1 MVDYRPIPD
10 RRKLF
15 HEYRMYAFA
24 PEQGPPAY
32 DPEEHDTPRALLGN
46 PRGVFADGD
55 DERDERGTIDGDG
68 TDADPRCVCRH
79 YWLEARVRGELHP
92 TAGLAAVATPPEHRR
107 GGYVG
112 TMLERSLEEYRDRG
126 DRFAVLWPF
135 EYAFYRQ
142 FGWDTSNRVAFHECE
157 PGELSF
163 ATAAIDGEGSFYS
176 VDPDEYDVL
185 DPAYERYAERYAL
198 ALERDREWWR
208 CRLFENHDTDPF
220 VYAYERDGDVRG
232 YLIYTIDDDP
242 TRDGRTMDVFE
253 PAFADHDAL
262 LALLSFCHKHDS
274 QVERVRLR
282 LPADVPLLDIA
293 QRPDAVETTV
303 ETGPMVR
310 IVDVAEAL
318 SAVSYPDL
326 AAPASITLSVT
337 DPVADWNEGAFALSV
352 SEGRGTCDRVAADAG
367 SDPDPDADAHLDIGA
382 LSQLVVGYR
391 SATDL
396 ERTGRLETGDSAT
409 LETLEALFS
418 ETAVYLGDRF

>member
-10 RRKLF
+10 RRELF

-46 PRGVFADGD
+46 PRGVFADG
-55 DERDERGTIDGDG
+55 ETGP
-68 TDADPRCVCRH
+68 DADPRCVCRH
-79 YWLEARVRGELHP
+79 YWLNARVRGDRHP

-112 TMLERSLEEYRDRG
+112 TMLERSLEEYRERG
-126 DRFAVLWPF
+126 DRFSVLWPF

-142 FGWDTSNRVAFHECE
+142 FGWDTSNRIAFHECE
-157 PGELSF
+157 PTDLSF
-163 ATAAIDGEGSFYS
+163 ATAAVDGDREGSFFP
-176 VDPDEYDVL
+176 VDSDEYDTL
-185 DPAYERYAERYAL
+185 EPAYERYAERYAL
-198 ALERDREWWR
+198 ALERDREWWQ
-208 CRLFENHDTDPF
+208 CRLLENYDTDPF

-232 YLIYTIDDDP
+232 YLIYTIDDEP
-242 TRDGRTMDVFE
+242 TREGRTLDVFE

-282 LPADVPLLDIA
+282 LPTDVSLLDIA
-293 QRPDAVETTV
+293 QRPDAFETTV
-303 ETGPMVR
+303 KTGPMVR
-310 IVDVAEAL
+310 IVDVAETL
-318 SAVSYPDL
+318 SALSYPDL
-326 AAPASITLSVT
+326 EAPASVTLSVT
-337 DPVADWNEGAFALSV
+337 DPVADWNEGTFALSV
-352 SEGRGTCDRVAADAG
+352 SDGRGTCDRAAEETTDAR
-367 SDPDPDADAHLDIGA
+367 LDIGA

-409 LETLEALFS
+409 LETLEALFP